1 MCGCLSGCILPE
13 DIERNH
19 DWHSKQV
26 CYLDL
31 LPEIAMA
38 TTCNQTQILEEKET
52 EEETRFKNV
61 LLYFN

>member
-1 MCGCLSGCILPE
+1 MHLLE

-19 DWHSKQV
+19 DRHSKQV

-38 TTCNQTQILEEKET
+38 TTCNKTQILEEKET
-52 EEETRFKNV
+52 EDGTKVKNL